1 MYVAGGGQQDMIKY
15 LEGLADAK
23 HCHCSGSKRADMPDV
38 DGRKP

>member
-1 MYVAGGGQQDMIKY
+1 MIKC

-38 DGRKP
+38 DGRQP